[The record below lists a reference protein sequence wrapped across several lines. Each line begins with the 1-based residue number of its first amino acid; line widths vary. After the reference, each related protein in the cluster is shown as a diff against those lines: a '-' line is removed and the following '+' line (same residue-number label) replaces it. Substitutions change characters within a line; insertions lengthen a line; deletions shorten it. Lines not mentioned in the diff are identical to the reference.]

1 MTSGSETW
9 AEVWPLKP
17 PHAPAPS
24 RSRPFAPPPF
34 PALFPP
40 FPAPPLPAP
49 APTPLF
55 RSGPRPRRR
64 VRPRLRPF
72 PPRQPIPMLRA
83 EGIARFR
90 RSHTCNHICRALK
103 LPQLV
108 AARTAEPAMHR
119 AGLCMPHGMTAGPGM
134 PIGLQNLMQ
143 QLLKQ
148 MHAGALH
155 AFPQPGGGGALA
167 GGRREGGAQLF
178 GVGGGGG
185 ALAAGEAERR
195 EREAQRRRSEREKE
209 KRDLARHVPEHAP
222 PVTRWSRLQA
232 RRLGNRT
239 VHHAGRACA
248 LRQHGQQTR

>member
-1 MTSGSETW
+1 
-9 AEVWPLKP
+9 
-17 PHAPAPS
+17 
-24 RSRPFAPPPF
+24 
-34 PALFPP
+34 
-40 FPAPPLPAP
+40 
-49 APTPLF
+49 
-55 RSGPRPRRR
+55 
-64 VRPRLRPF
+64 
-72 PPRQPIPMLRA
+72 MLRA

-185 ALAAGEAERR
+185 GGGGGGALAAGEAERR

-209 KRDLARHVPEHAP
+209 ERDLARHVPEHAP
-222 PVTRWSRLQA
+222 PVKRGSRWILACKPTA
-232 RRLGNRT
+232 RNRT
-239 VHHAGRACA
+239 VHPCGRACA
-248 LRQHGQQTR
+248 LRQHCWATNTRTGSC

>member
-1 MTSGSETW
+1 
-9 AEVWPLKP
+9 
-17 PHAPAPS
+17 
-24 RSRPFAPPPF
+24 
-34 PALFPP
+34 
-40 FPAPPLPAP
+40 
-49 APTPLF
+49 
-55 RSGPRPRRR
+55 
-64 VRPRLRPF
+64 
-72 PPRQPIPMLRA
+72 MLCA

-108 AARTAEPAMHR
+108 AARTAEPAIHR

-209 KRDLARHVPEHAP
+209 ERDLARNVPEHAP

-232 RRLGNRT
+232 DGSET
-239 VHHAGRACA
+239 HVHPAVRARCGSNV
-248 LRQHGQQTR
+248 GQQTR